1 MVATQT
7 PRLPGVALAIFG
19 LLMFAGLVGVRAQTN
34 TPAEQLTLGA
44 QLYAENCAVCHGDN
58 GEGRVG
64 ATLAKDWPSIRPEL
78 TVRTIIEQGVPGSV
92 MPAWGQKFG
101 GPFTQGELDAL
112 IMFILTWQTGNPP
125 DLTPLPTATLRPV
138 VSPVPDVE
146 GDPNRGG
153 VLYDENCAMCHG
165 ANAEGRVGAT
175 LAKSWPGIRPDLSIK
190 TTIAN
195 GVPGSPMP
203 AWSQANGG
211 PLSEQDQ
218 NDLVAFIL
226 AIPAAQVLQP
236 TAMQPGAATMP
247 WLRGWGGFF
256 IWMVL
261 LVLILGIAWLIQRQS
276 PAK

>member
-1 MVATQT
+1 MAANKI
-7 PRLPGVALAIFG
+7 PRLLGVVLSIIS
-19 LLMFAGLVGVRAQTN
+19 LLMFVGLVGVHAQTSDSS
-34 TPAEQLTLGA
+34 EQVTLGA
-44 QLYAENCAVCHGDN
+44 QLYAQNCAVCHGEN

-78 TVRTIIEQGVPGSV
+78 TVRSIIEQGVPGSV
-92 MPAWGQKFG
+92 MPAWGQDYG
-101 GPFTQGELDAL
+101 GPFNQAEVDAL
-112 IMFILTWQTGNPP
+112 ILYILTWQTGTPP
-125 DLTPLPTATLRPV
+125 DLMALPTATLRPV
-138 VSPVPDVE
+138 LSPVPEVA

-165 ANAEGRVGAT
+165 ANAEGRVGAS

-226 AIPAAQVLQP
+226 ALPATQVLEP
-236 TAMQPGAATMP
+236 TAVQPGVGTIP
-247 WLRGWGGFF
+247 WLRGWGGVVVF
-256 IWMVL
+256 IVL
-261 LVLILGIAWLIQRQS
+261 LVLILLIAWFIQRRSQDE
-276 PAK
+276 